1 MVSRRVHWLTLSAKV
16 SAQPR
21 VGLKGYTE
29 VASHIKCAR
38 TLKLRIFDEVHS
50 FISKPEGDM
59 IGSVWVQGLGHEYVQ
74 TRIPLQGCGLFNLRG
89 NLGKG
94 VVACVNLGLETLH
107 SLHETAGQDH
117 ILRHADSADVLPC
130 LDRCCRC
137 SAGHEASWILLM
149 ISVSFVLFVSR
160 HCIDFCTSSGM
171 SCAGWQSTNSDR
183 AIDGTH
189 PHTPTHSLLQTT
201 SEPHV

>member
-74 TRIPLQGCGLFNLRG
+74 PGYRSR
-89 NLGKG
+89 
-94 VVACVNLGLETLH
+94 A
-107 SLHETAGQDH
+107 AGFLIFAA
-117 ILRHADSADVLPC
+117 ILAR
-130 LDRCCRC
+130 
-137 SAGHEASWILLM
+137 AS
-149 ISVSFVLFVSR
+149 
-160 HCIDFCTSSGM
+160 
-171 SCAGWQSTNSDR
+171 
-183 AIDGTH
+183 
-189 PHTPTHSLLQTT
+189 
-201 SEPHV
+201 